1 MSRRLPAV
9 LSAACDPPRPFCRV
23 DRAAMSDAASYA
35 HTAAQGLMGA
45 RLAMRDFRDA
55 RRTQDPDAAMYRL
68 MEGPYPS
75 VGRTR

>member
-1 MSRRLPAV
+1 MSG
-9 LSAACDPPRPFCRV
+9 AAG
-23 DRAAMSDAASYA
+23 YA